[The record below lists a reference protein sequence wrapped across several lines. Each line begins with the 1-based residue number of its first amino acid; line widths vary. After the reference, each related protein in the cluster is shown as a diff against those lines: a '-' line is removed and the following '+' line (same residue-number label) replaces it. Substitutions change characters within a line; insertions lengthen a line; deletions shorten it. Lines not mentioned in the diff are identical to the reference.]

1 MAKVAGKKRGLRS
14 VTGNTGH
21 VRNVGERSKTI
32 GISST
37 QVAERFEAG
46 KREKKIMI
54 FFLGGGGGAA
64 AFAFRLLKAE
74 GCIPRLTDFTR
85 HDIRVSSQHVEAVDS
100 MRLE

>member
-1 MAKVAGKKRGLRS
+1 MAKAAGKKRDLRS

-37 QVAERFEAG
+37 QVAERFQAG

-54 FFLGGGGGAA
+54 FFLGGG

-74 GCIPRLTDFTR
+74 RAFPSSLTSRNMTFEFHHKMSRPST
-85 HDIRVSSQHVEAVDS
+85 AWG
-100 MRLE
+100 